1 MQSDWRSKHNATVK
15 VKKHHMFDD
24 EAYKRIVE
32 LEREIVELRK
42 ANEILMNALGFFVK
56 DRKK

>member
-1 MQSDWRSKHNATVK
+1 
-15 VKKHHMFDD
+15 MFDD